1 MAVNHDKLLVF
12 NSHDCSSGLSDEEL
26 TEISDAA
33 DLVEYELGDCVL
45 SSNLPM
51 TSVNFIVNG

>member
-1 MAVNHDKLLVF
+1 MAVTHDKLLLF
-12 NSHDCSSGLSDEEL
+12 NSHDCSNELSDEEL
-26 TEISDAA
+26 MEISDAA

-45 SSNLPM
+45 GSNLPM

>member
-1 MAVNHDKLLVF
+1 MAVTHDKLLVF

-45 SSNLPM
+45 SSNHPM